1 MSELVVLFG
10 ALLINNFALA
20 PYLGLCPSMGIIKGL
35 NKEKGKDEEDPALIT
50 GLATAAVVSVA
61 APLSF
66 LAHSSLLTP
75 LGLEYLNLILLIV
88 LVGGL
93 VKLVTMS
100 ARRRAPELQLIL
112 SDYLPLIATN
122 SAILAAGLL
131 VLGQPATFLQALG
144 DSVGGAL
151 CFALVLTVFGALHE
165 RLTHDGVPEPM
176 RGAPLTLISAGLM
189 GLAFMGF
196 QGFGA

>member
-20 PYLGLCPSMGIIKGL
+20 PYLGLCQPMGITTGP
-35 NKEKGKDEEDPALIT
+35 NKEKDTEDTALIT
-50 GLATAAVVSVA
+50 GLATAAVVSVT

-66 LAHSSLLTP
+66 LANSSLLTP

-88 LVGGL
+88 LVGAL
-93 VKLVTMS
+93 VKLLTMS
-100 ARRRAPELQLIL
+100 ARHKTPEVQQTL

-131 VLGQPATFLQALG
+131 VLGQPATLLQALG
-144 DSVGGAL
+144 YSVGGAL
-151 CFALVLTVFGALHE
+151 SFALVLTVFGALHE

-189 GLAFMGF
+189 ALAFMGF